1 MRALS
6 SDHEI
11 KLALTEAKTIAI
23 IGMSKNETKASFF
36 VGRYMQRRG
45 YRVIPI
51 NPVYAGESILG
62 ETVLAQLTDVPQ
74 DVSIDIVDIF
84 RRSEFVP
91 DIVDQAIDCLTPLP
105 KTIWM
110 QFGIQHAEAAAK
122 ARAHGIQTIEDRCPK
137 IEYQRLFGE
146 LRRAGINTG
155 IVSSKLPSRGS
166 HEYDK

>member
-6 SDHEI
+6 SDHDI

-51 NPVYAGESILG
+51 NPVYAGDSILD
-62 ETVLAQLTDVPQ
+62 ETVLAQLSDVPQ
-74 DVSIDIVDIF
+74 DVTIDIVDIF

-91 DIVDQAIDCLTPLP
+91 QIVDQAIDCLTPLP

-110 QFGIQHAEAAAK
+110 QFGIQQKLAPRPDLEPVRCLRLLPPHPREPALPR
-122 ARAHGIQTIEDRCPK
+122 ARVGGRSPQTR
-137 IEYQRLFGE
+137 
-146 LRRAGINTG
+146 
-155 IVSSKLPSRGS
+155 
-166 HEYDK
+166 

>member
-6 SDHEI
+6 SDQDI
-11 KLALTEAKTIAI
+11 KTALTEAKSIAI
-23 IGMSKNETKASFF
+23 IGISKNETKASYF

-45 YRVIPI
+45 YHIIPI
-51 NPVYAGESILG
+51 NPVYAGDTILG
-62 ETVLAQLTDVPQ
+62 ETVLADLADVPQ
-74 DVSIDIVDIF
+74 DVAVDIVDIF

-91 DIVDQAIDCLTPLP
+91 EIVDQAIARLTPPP

-110 QFGIQHAEAAAK
+110 QFGIEHAQAAEK

-155 IVSSKLPSRGS
+155 IVTSKLPHRG
-166 HEYDK
+166 

>member
-6 SDHEI
+6 SDQDI
-11 KLALTEAKTIAI
+11 KTALTEAKTIAI
-23 IGMSKNETKASFF
+23 IGISKNETKASYF

-45 YRVIPI
+45 YRIIPV
-51 NPVYAGESILG
+51 NPVYAGDTILG
-62 ETVLAQLTDVPQ
+62 ETVLADLADVPKG
-74 DVSIDIVDIF
+74 VAVDIVDIF

-91 DIVDQAIDCLTPLP
+91 EIVDQAISCLTPPP

-110 QFGIQHAEAAAK
+110 QFGIEHAQAAEK

-155 IVSSKLPSRGS
+155 IVTSKLPYRG
-166 HEYDK
+166 